1 MPARA
6 ARVPQPS
13 RSPFLALLAS
23 LLVAFVLAPFGGAG
37 PARAQDAPLPVDS
50 VAVDPLAAAS
60 IPAPAP
66 PVEVVARD
74 VPNDRGDAIEV
85 SFGPSP
91 DVATA
96 PERVTSYRLERAP
109 AADGPWTRVDSLAVT
124 ALKKTDAARG
134 GETWHYRVIAVGPGG
149 ESAPAAAAAPATATA
164 QWFNFGRTVVF
175 LAIVLFLAAM
185 MWFIS
190 RAQSGQ
196 QLFVRRIPGIDAIE
210 EAIGRATEMGRSVLY
225 VPGINDIDD
234 IQTMASLSVLES
246 VAKMTAR
253 YETPIVVPTNYPVV
267 MTLAQEMVKN
277 GYVAAG
283 RPDGY
288 DPNSVRYVT
297 TEQFAYVAAVT
308 GIMLRDKPAA
318 NIYLGSFYAESLLLA
333 ETGFSTKAIQIA
345 GTAQVAQLPFFVV
358 ACDYTLIGEELYAA
372 GAYLSREPR
381 LLGSLKASDLA
392 KVAIIA
398 IIVAGSV
405 LETMKITTLTRL
417 MTSQ

>member
-1 MPARA
+1 MTARA
-6 ARVPQPS
+6 ARVPQPNLTAS
-13 RSPFLALLAS
+13 LIVLLAS
-23 LLVAFVLAPFGGAG
+23 LLCPALPGIVA
-37 PARAQDAPLPVDS
+37 PARAQDAV
-50 VAVDPLAAAS
+50 AAAPDS
-60 IPAPAP
+60 ASTRSDAPAPAP
-66 PVEVVARD
+66 VTHVVARD
-74 VPNDRGDAIEV
+74 VPNDRGGTIEV
-85 SFGPSP
+85 SWGESP
-91 DVATA
+91 DAATA
-96 PERVTSYRLERAP
+96 PELLTAYRVERATAP
-109 AADGPWTRVDSLAVT
+109 EGPWTALESLGPKT
-124 ALKKTDAARG
+124 LKKTDTVPNGVASF
-134 GETWHYRVIAVGPGG
+134 YRVVAVGPGG
-149 ESAPAAAAAPATATA
+149 EAAPVSAAEAATARP
-164 QWFNFGRTVVF
+164 QWFNLGRTVVF
-175 LAIVLFLAAM
+175 LTIVFFLIAM
-185 MWFIS
+185 LWYIS

-234 IQTMASLSVLES
+234 IQTMASLSILES

-333 ETGFSTKAIQIA
+333 ETGFETKAIQIA

-381 LLGSLKASDLA
+381 LLGALKASDLA
-392 KVAIIA
+392 KVAIIT
-398 IIVAGSV
+398 IIVVGSV
-405 LETMKITTLTRL
+405 LETMQITTLTRW